1 MLMSRSRAW
10 VINQAVER
18 YLDYEEWFV
27 GEVKHALKQVE
38 AGEVL
43 EPQRGGEEV
52 GAKACGWTGL
62 ETPLATSIRSRSTLG
77 ATTLKPRFEPSQ
89 KSFDK

>member
-1 MLMSRSRAW
+1 MNMGVEKTTTVRMESRTLKRIDGLAHAMSRSRAW

-27 GEVKHALKQVE
+27 GEVMHALKQVE

-43 EPQRGGEEV
+43 EHREV
-52 GAKACGWTGL
+52 VKRLELKRAAKLG
-62 ETPLATSIRSRSTLG
+62 SR
-77 ATTLKPRFEPSQ
+77 RR
-89 KSFDK
+89 

>member
-1 MLMSRSRAW
+1 VSDGFADQTYSDVFLLDMGVEKTTTVRMENRTLKRIDGLAHAMSRSRAW

-43 EPQRGGEEV
+43 EHSEV
-52 GAKACGWTGL
+52 VK
-62 ETPLATSIRSRSTLG
+62 R
-77 ATTLKPRFEPSQ
+77 
-89 KSFDK
+89 

>member
-1 MLMSRSRAW
+1 MNMGVEKTTTVRMESRTLKRIDGLAHALSRSRAW

-18 YLDYEEWFV
+18 FLDYEEWFV

-43 EPQRGGEEV
+43 EHSEV
-52 GAKACGWTGL
+52 VKRLERKRAAKLG
-62 ETPLATSIRSRSTLG
+62 SR
-77 ATTLKPRFEPSQ
+77 RR
-89 KSFDK
+89 